1 MERMDM
7 QLWVNGGLVNNGILR
22 HVAQSATLG
31 GAASVAVTSSLIIF
45 TDAGTPADS
54 NITLSTT
61 GHAVGQVLYVLN
73 KSATDANCVL
83 LAASLVGAN
92 PITLASA
99 NDFTVLMF
107 DGTSWLNIGGTAP
120 A

>member
-1 MERMDM
+1 MERKDM
-7 QLWVNGGLVNNGILR
+7 QLWVNGGLVNNGIFR
-22 HVAQSATLG
+22 HVAQSALLG
-31 GAASVAVTSSLIIF
+31 GAASVTVQSSLIVF

-54 NITLSTT
+54 NITLSTA
-61 GHAVGQVLYVLN
+61 GHTVGQILYVLN
-73 KSATDANCVL
+73 ASATDANCVL

-99 NDFTVLMF
+99 NDYTVLMF
-107 DGTSWLNIGGTAP
+107 TGSYWLNIGGTAP